1 MTNDTNAFPELNG
14 TLEIATNGKK
24 WYAIR
29 TKSRC
34 EKKLAKWAYMHN
46 IEYYLP
52 LVDSFKVYPSKK
64 VHFLKVLIS
73 GYVFVK
79 SNVNENETLIKT
91 GYTANFLSVLYQE
104 EFVNDLTRIY
114 SIKDKNYSLE
124 ETAFVKE
131 GYLVEITSGALI
143 GLTGIVE
150 NIENPERIVVTVS
163 VINKAV
169 SIGLSRNKFKI
180 IKKR

>member
-14 TLEIATNGKK
+14 TLEVATNGKK

-34 EKKLAKWAYMHN
+34 EKKLAKCAYKNN

-52 LVDSFKVYPSKK
+52 LVERFKEYPSEK
-64 VHFLKVLIS
+64 VNFLKVLIT

-79 SNVNENETLIKT
+79 SLNNENETLIKT
-91 GYTANFLSVLYQE
+91 GYTANFLSVRNQE
-104 EFVNDLTRIY
+104 EFVSDLMRIH
-114 SIKDKNYSLE
+114 SVKNKNYRLE

-131 GYLVEITSGALI
+131 GYLVEITAGALI

-150 NIENPERIVVTVS
+150 NVENPERIIVTVS

-169 SIGLSRNKFKI
+169 SIGLSRDKFKI
-180 IKKR
+180 IH

>member
-14 TLEIATNGKK
+14 TLEIATNGNK
-24 WYAIR
+24 WYAVR
-29 TKSRC
+29 TKSSL
-34 EKKLAKWAYMHN
+34 EKQLAKWAYIHN

-79 SNVNENETLIKT
+79 SLNNENETLIKT
-91 GYTANFLSVLYQE
+91 GYTAHFLSVPNQE
-104 EFVNDLTRIY
+104 EFVRDLTSLY
-114 SIKDKNYSLE
+114 NVKSKNYILE
-124 ETAFVKE
+124 EIALVKE

-150 NIENPERIVVTVS
+150 NIENPERIIVTVS

-169 SIGLSRNKFKI
+169 SIGLSRDKFKI